1 METRLAIFS
10 MFIVLLLFLYVIVWL
25 PFINGLAT
33 EVHQTKRILLLI
45 PIELLVSMKQVSMLL
60 QLMTSSPKTIIKS
73 IEEEED
79 GEGHEPSSES
89 KVKP

>member
-10 MFIVLLLFLYVIVWL
+10 MFIVLLLLLYVIVWL

-60 QLMTSSPKTIIKS
+60 KIMNSSPKTVKKS
-73 IEEEED
+73 IEEED
-79 GEGHEPSSES
+79 DSVGHESSSEA

>member
-60 QLMTSSPKTIIKS
+60 QLMTLSPKTVKKS
-73 IEEEED
+73 IEEED
-79 GEGHEPSSES
+79 DDVGHEQSGEA

>member
-60 QLMTSSPKTIIKS
+60 QLMTLSPKTVKKS
-73 IEEEED
+73 IEEEDDDVIHEQS
-79 GEGHEPSSES
+79 GEA

>member
-60 QLMTSSPKTIIKS
+60 QLMTSSPKTIKKS

-79 GEGHEPSSES
+79 GESHEPSSES

>member
-60 QLMTSSPKTIIKS
+60 QIMNSSPKTVKKS
-73 IEEEED
+73 IEEED
-79 GEGHEPSSES
+79 DNVGHESTSEA
-89 KVKP
+89 KAKP

>member
-10 MFIVLLLFLYVIVWL
+10 MFIVLLLFLFVIVWL

-60 QLMTSSPKTIIKS
+60 QLMTSSPKTIKKS

-79 GEGHEPSSES
+79 GEGHEPNSES